1 MKKTTQ
7 LRKLI
12 EQEGIIVSPGIYDCL
27 SAKLAESAGFK
38 MVGITGAG
46 LAASLLGYPDV
57 GITSMAEVL
66 NQTRNIVKSVDIP
79 VFADCDTGYGNPLNV
94 YRTIQEFE
102 DAGVAGLFMEDQTY
116 PKRCGHFEGKQL
128 ISTEEMVKK
137 IDAALDAR
145 RDPDLVI
152 MARTDARAVYGLDA
166 AIERANAYVEAG
178 VDMIFIEAPRTV
190 EELQRVAKAVEVP
203 SMANMVEGG
212 KTPIVSVQDLEKMGF
227 KFASFSGSAQKI
239 ALSAMQELFNCLKTT
254 GRLDD
259 VLEKIASA
267 TTSGPRL
274 LPAIKKSLGEWV
286 RRSAQRP
293 TATQTTM

>member
-1 MKKTTQ
+1 MKKTTR

-12 EQEGIIVSPGIYDCL
+12 DQEGIIVSPGVYDCL
-27 SAKLAESAGFK
+27 SAKLAERTGFK
-38 MVGITGAG
+38 MIGITGAG

-79 VFADCDTGYGNPLNV
+79 VFADCDTGYGNALNV

-102 DAGVAGLFMEDQTY
+102 DAGVAGLFMEDQKY

-137 IDAALDAR
+137 IEAALDAR
-145 RDPDLVI
+145 RDSDLVI

-212 KTPIVSVQDLEKMGF
+212 KTPIVSVQDLEEMGF

-239 ALSAMQELFNCLKTT
+239 ALGAMQELFNCLKTT

-259 VLEKIASA
+259 VIGRIPSLSQRSELLGLQKYYDMEKKYAA
-267 TTSGPRL
+267 
-274 LPAIKKSLGEWV
+274 E
-286 RRSAQRP
+286 
-293 TATQTTM
+293 

>member
-1 MKKTTQ
+1 MKKTVQ

-27 SAKLAESAGFK
+27 SAKLAESTGFK

-79 VFADCDTGYGNPLNV
+79 VFADCDTGFGNPLNV

-102 DAGVAGLFMEDQTY
+102 DAGVAGLFIEDQTY

-137 IDAALDAR
+137 IEAALDAR
-145 RDPDLVI
+145 KDPDLVI

-166 AIERANAYVEAG
+166 AIERAQAYVEAG

-190 EELQRVAKAVEVP
+190 EELQTVAKTVDVP

-212 KTPIVSVQDLEKMGF
+212 KTPIVSVHELEEMGF

-239 ALSAMQELFNCLKTT
+239 ALSAMQELFECLKTS
-254 GRLDD
+254 GGLDG
-259 VLEKIASA
+259 VLDRIASL
-267 TTSGPRL
+267 SKRSEL
-274 LPAIKKSLGEWV
+274 LDLPKFYEMEKKYSV
-286 RRSAQRP
+286 D
-293 TATQTTM
+293 

>member
-27 SAKLAESAGFK
+27 SAKLAESIGFK

-79 VFADCDTGYGNPLNV
+79 VFADCDTGFGSPLNV

-128 ISTEEMVKK
+128 ISTQEMVKK
-137 IDAALDAR
+137 IEAALDAR
-145 RDPDLVI
+145 KDPDLVI

-166 AIERANAYVEAG
+166 AIERAQAYVAAG
-178 VDMIFIEAPRTV
+178 VDMIFIEAPQTV
-190 EELQRVAKAVEVP
+190 EELQRVAKAVDVP

-212 KTPIVSVQDLEKMGF
+212 KTPVVSVQELEEMGF

-239 ALSAMQELFNCLKTT
+239 ALSAMQELFECLKTT
-254 GRLDD
+254 GRLDG
-259 VLEKIASA
+259 VLDKIASL
-267 TTSGPRL
+267 SKRSEL
-274 LPAIKKSLGEWV
+274 LGLQRFYNMEKKYAAE
-286 RRSAQRP
+286 
-293 TATQTTM
+293 

>member
-12 EQEGIIVSPGIYDCL
+12 EQEGIIISPGIYDCL
-27 SAKLAESAGFK
+27 SAKMAESAGFK

-66 NQTRNIVKSVDIP
+66 NQSRNIVKSVDIP
-79 VFADCDTGYGNPLNV
+79 VFADCDTGFGNPLNV

-102 DAGVAGLFMEDQTY
+102 DAGVAGLFIEDQKY

-128 ISTEEMVKK
+128 ISTQEMVKK
-137 IDAALDAR
+137 IEAARDAR
-145 RDPDLVI
+145 KDPDLVI
-152 MARTDARAVYGLDA
+152 MARTDARAVFGLDA
-166 AIERANAYVEAG
+166 AIERAKAYVEAG
-178 VDMIFIEAPRTV
+178 VDMIFIEAPQTV
-190 EELQRVAKAVEVP
+190 EELRIVAKAVDVP

-212 KTPIVSVQDLEKMGF
+212 KTPIVSVQELEEMGF

-239 ALSAMQELFNCLKTT
+239 ALSAMQELFECLKTT
-254 GRLDD
+254 GRLDG
-259 VLEKIASA
+259 VLDKIASLSA
-267 TTSGPRL
+267 RSQL
-274 LPAIKKSLGEWV
+274 LGLQRYYDMEKKYAVE
-286 RRSAQRP
+286 
-293 TATQTTM
+293 

>member
-12 EQEGIIVSPGIYDCL
+12 EQEGIIISPGIYDCL
-27 SAKLAESAGFK
+27 SAKMAESAGFK

-66 NQTRNIVKSVDIP
+66 NQSRNIVKSVDIP
-79 VFADCDTGYGNPLNV
+79 VFADCDTGFGNPLNV

-102 DAGVAGLFMEDQTY
+102 DAGVAGLFIEDQKY

-128 ISTEEMVKK
+128 ISTQEMVKK
-137 IDAALDAR
+137 IEAARDAR
-145 RDPDLVI
+145 KDPDLVI

-166 AIERANAYVEAG
+166 AIERAKAYVEAG
-178 VDMIFIEAPRTV
+178 VDMIFIEAPQTV
-190 EELQRVAKAVEVP
+190 EELRIVAKAVDVP

-212 KTPIVSVQDLEKMGF
+212 KTPIVSVQELEEMGF

-239 ALSAMQELFNCLKTT
+239 ALSAMQELFECLKTT
-254 GRLDD
+254 GRLDG
-259 VLEKIASA
+259 VLDKIASLSA
-267 TTSGPRL
+267 RSQL
-274 LPAIKKSLGEWV
+274 LGLQRYYDMEKKYAVE
-286 RRSAQRP
+286 
-293 TATQTTM
+293 